1 MAAMKH
7 VTGIALVALLLAG
20 CGDGDGGGEDGTDEG
35 TPDVVADADG
45 GEEPGLP
52 DFPVED
58 AGPDTGDGE
67 DPDGDLSPEPDG
79 IDATDG
85 EEEPDGIASPGWPIE
100 PDPGARLIFSEDYE
114 SGTCDR
120 IGDTS
125 SAAVVSEADG
135 ADVFDGTYSL
145 RGNFDPD
152 TVDPITGRQ
161 GETRYGG
168 LDDISLSGAGD
179 RMYVSMWWRLD
190 PDVAFVAEES
200 SFGGYKLA
208 YITGSAEPWADKVNY
223 VVGQGW
229 GATHW
234 WLVNNSP
241 NASSISF
248 SAEAYVSDAHAALG
262 QWHRIEWYLR
272 LETTPGD
279 GDGVGIV
286 KIDGTLYIEA
296 YDVTYL
302 WPGAPAQTWG
312 GMGLPSMFGG
322 PSDPTA
328 SFGWQMDDLEIWDGL
343 PP

>member
-1 MAAMKH
+1 MKAMSWTTA
-7 VTGIALVALLLAG
+7 VLLALLPAG
-20 CGDGDGGGEDGTDEG
+20 CGGGDGGGEDGAEDTLPE
-35 TPDVVADADG
+35 ADG
-45 GEEPGLP
+45 GEDPGAP
-52 DFPVED
+52 DPAVED
-58 AGPDTGDGE
+58 AGPDADDGR
-67 DPDGDLSPEPDG
+67 DPASDPALEPDAADVTAE
-79 IDATDG
+79 DAQADAV
-85 EEEPDGIASPGWPIE
+85 ASPGWPIE
-100 PDPGARLIFSEDYE
+100 PDPGARLIYSEDYE
-114 SGTCDR
+114 SGACDR

-135 ADVFDGTYSL
+135 ADVLEGTCSL

-152 TVDPITGRQ
+152 TSDPITGRQ
-161 GETRYGG
+161 GESRYAG
-168 LDDISLSGAGD
+168 LDDISLSAAGAGD
-179 RMYVSMWWRLD
+179 RIYVTMWWRLD
-190 PDVAFVAEES
+190 PDVEFEAEDS

-223 VVGQGW
+223 VVGQAW
-229 GATHW
+229 GHTHW

-248 SAEAYVSDAHAALG
+248 GADAYVDDGHAALG

-272 LETTPGD
+272 LETTPGA

-286 KIDGTLYIEA
+286 KIDGALTIEA

-302 WPGAPAQTWG
+302 WPGAPVQTWG
-312 GMGLPSMFGG
+312 AVGLPSMFGG

-328 SFGWQMDDLEIWDGL
+328 SFGWQMDDLQIWDGL

>member
-1 MAAMKH
+1 MKAPNGITATLLAAM
-7 VTGIALVALLLAG
+7 LAG
-20 CGDGDGGGEDGTDEG
+20 CGGGDGGDEDG
-35 TPDVVADADG
+35 A
-45 GEEPGLP
+45 
-52 DFPVED
+52 ED
-58 AGPDTGDGE
+58 AWPDMDAAE
-67 DPDGDLSPEPDG
+67 DPGAPDHAVDDVGGDAEDGQEPAGDPG
-79 IDATDG
+79 PDATDVTAEDG
-85 EEEPDGIASPGWPIE
+85 EPDAVASPGWPIE
-100 PDPGARLIFSEDYE
+100 PDPGARLIYSEDYE
-114 SGTCDR
+114 SGACDR
-120 IGDTS
+120 IGDAS

-135 ADVFDGTYSL
+135 ADVFEGTYSL

-161 GETRYGG
+161 GESRYAG
-168 LDDISLSGAGD
+168 LDDISLSAAGAGD
-179 RMYVSMWWRLD
+179 RIYVSMRWRLD
-190 PDVAFVAEES
+190 PDVEFVAEDS

-223 VVGQGW
+223 VVGQAW
-229 GATHW
+229 GHTHW

-248 SAEAYVSDAHAALG
+248 GAEANVSDAHAALG

-272 LETTPGD
+272 LETSPGA

-302 WPGAPAQTWG
+302 WPGAPEQTWG
-312 GMGLPSMFGG
+312 AVGLPSMFGG
-322 PSDPTA
+322 PSDPAA
-328 SFGWQMDDLEIWDGL
+328 SFGWQMDDLQIWDGL